1 MLSRWVIVIITHNYV
16 QISADE
22 MTLVCVCVCMCVWGG
37 GGGVKYSIRA
47 SKPILYL
54 NCSLSGI
61 FDLCH
66 T

>member
-1 MLSRWVIVIITHNYV
+1 MGHRDPHNYV

-22 MTLVCVCVCMCVWGG
+22 MMLVCVCVCVGGGGGGGG
-37 GGGVKYSIRA
+37 GGGVQYSIRA
-47 SKPILYL
+47 SKLILYL

-61 FDLCH
+61 FYLCH